1 MARGCGTWDDILE
14 NWTLSRY
21 YAMQDYWQEVAPP
34 LDVLIAGFMGWK
46 PRKRPGKK
54 SADAGDLGDLLR
66 MFPGGTIQ

>member
-14 NWTLSRY
+14 NWTLPRY

-46 PRKRPGKK
+46 PKKRKAEKK
-54 SADAGDLGDLLR
+54 GDLGDLIA
-66 MFPGGTIQ
+66 MFGGSGGMIQ